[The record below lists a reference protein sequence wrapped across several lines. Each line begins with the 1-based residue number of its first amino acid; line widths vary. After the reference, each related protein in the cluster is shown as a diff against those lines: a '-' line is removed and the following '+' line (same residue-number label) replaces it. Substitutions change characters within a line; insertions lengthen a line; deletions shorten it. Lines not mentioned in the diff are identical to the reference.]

1 MVVDPLDRQLVR
13 TFERT
18 LSLGILPM
26 LQFTTAF
33 TYFIHRERR
42 ESLGVP
48 PYSLHA
54 IFAHGKEAARKQFI
68 FREEQLWHDPPS
80 YYEGRFLEF
89 ETSWP
94 PRLKQEGGFELI
106 AVQLRQFEVAVKLAS
121 LLDRTLVLPRLR
133 CGERTMA
140 YPCYAW

>member
-1 MVVDPLDRQLVR
+1 MR

-54 IFAHGKEAARKQFI
+54 IFAHGKEAARKQARPTPPSPRLPPPLPAAAAPRHSSAHSSTPPSPLVLRLPTHAPHPALPPQFI

-80 YYEGRFLEF
+80 YYEGR
-89 ETSWP
+89 
-94 PRLKQEGGFELI
+94 
-106 AVQLRQFEVAVKLAS
+106 
-121 LLDRTLVLPRLR
+121 LLDLTLSLTL
-133 CGERTMA
+133 TLA
-140 YPCYAW
+140 LTLTLT